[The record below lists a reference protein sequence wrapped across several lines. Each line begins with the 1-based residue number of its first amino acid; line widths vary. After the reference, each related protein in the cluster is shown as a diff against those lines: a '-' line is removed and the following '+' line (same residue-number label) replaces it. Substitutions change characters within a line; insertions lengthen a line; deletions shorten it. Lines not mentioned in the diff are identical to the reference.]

1 LSQKES
7 QRDAGFFIVCDAQAS
22 LLVVLAVTVGAVAIQ
37 IEAVIGQSNVVVLG
51 DVTLTL
57 LYHFIGELD
66 HLATVEADQVVVV
79 FLGRQ
84 LKHGLAAF
92 EVVTGHDAGIIKLV
106 QNAIDGRQTNL
117 FTMIDQSFIEVFGT
131 GVLAFRLLQDLEDLD
146 SRQCDFEPGLF

>member
-22 LLVVLAVTVGAVAIQ
+22 LLVVLAVAVGAVAIQ
-37 IEAVIGQSNVVVLG
+37 IEAVIGQPNIVMLG

-57 LYHFIGELD
+57 FYHFIGEFD
-66 HLATVEADQVVVV
+66 HLATVKANQVVMVL
-79 FLGRQ
+79 LGRQ

-92 EVVTGHDAGIIKLV
+92 KVVTGDDACIIKLV
-106 QNAIDGRQTNL
+106 QNAIHGRQTNL
-117 FTMIDQSFIEVFGT
+117 FTMIDQSFVEVFGT

-146 SRQCDFEPGLF
+146 TRQCDLEPGLF